1 MDTIN
6 IDSDKWVTQQILAD
20 NLGISVQ
27 RVHNWIKRN
36 KIETKY
42 IKELKITLVNKHSI
56 AVKTIN

>member
-1 MDTIN
+1 MENIN
-6 IDSDKWVTQQILAD
+6 IDSDKWITQQSLA
-20 NLGISVQ
+20 NELNISIQ